1 MAKSKAEKWRTEE
14 GLIKLS
20 GWAKDGLTD
29 EQIARNCGVSR
40 STLNVWREKYKDISD
55 TLKRGREV
63 ADREVENALYKSA
76 IGHKETVKKVFR
88 VKDELVEAE
97 EEIYIPPNVTAQI
110 FWLKNR
116 KRDVWRDKIEQSL
129 EISGD
134 DTGISLLAPVID
146 VEAEETEI
154 AEDSMAAAAEASGV
168 HESAGG

>member
-14 GLIKLS
+14 GLIKLA

-29 EQIARNCGVSR
+29 EQIAHNCGISR

-154 AEDSMAAAAEASGV
+154 AEDSMAAATTSSGFHGASGR
-168 HESAGG
+168 

>member
-1 MAKSKAEKWRTEE
+1 MAKSKADKWRTEE

-29 EQIARNCGVSR
+29 EQIAHNCGVSR
-40 STLNVWREKYKDISD
+40 STLNVWREKYQDISD

-88 VKDELVEAE
+88 VKDKLEERE

-129 EISGD
+129 EISGE
-134 DTGISLLAPVID
+134 DTGIAFLAPVID
-146 VEAEETEI
+146 VEAEETDF
-154 AEDSMAAAAEASGV
+154 AEDSVETADEAGGV
-168 HESAGG
+168 HESTGG